1 MISLESSKRLLPPDP
16 TSFSFPQPIHFNG
29 LFAVSVAFDS
39 LIQHTSLVNPLVPT
53 LPLASFMSVVLGWL
67 MAFLS
72 VFLILLI
79 LIQRGK
85 GGGLTGALGGP
96 GGQSAFGSK
105 AGDTFTAITVGT
117 AAVWALVCAFAMYQ
131 LGAHAP
137 AVADTNESQIGSG
150 PGDDVED
157 ITSGL
162 VVPTGDEEAASDA
175 PAAGIGSI
183 GSLSSGDAEAEET
196 EAADETEAV
205 VEEAESTEAETT
217 SDEETP

>member
-1 MISLESSKRLLPPDP
+1 MISLESSTRLPPPDLTP
-16 TSFSFPQPIHFNG
+16 YSFPQPFHFNG

-39 LIQHTSLVNPLVPT
+39 LLQPASLVNQLIPA

-131 LGAHAP
+131 LGAHTP
-137 AVADTNESQIGSG
+137 AVADTSDSQIQGG

-162 VVPTGDEEAASDA
+162 VVPTGSDSDEVSDLDAA
-175 PAAGIGSI
+175 IGSL
-183 GSLSSGDAEAEET
+183 GSLSSGDSDAADTVEET
-196 EAADETEAV
+196 ETEPEADET
-205 VEEAESTEAETT
+205 TEVETT

>member
-1 MISLESSKRLLPPDP
+1 M
-16 TSFSFPQPIHFNG
+16 
-29 LFAVSVAFDS
+29 SVAFDS
-39 LIQHTSLVNPLVPT
+39 LLQPASLVNQLIPA

-137 AVADTNESQIGSG
+137 AVADTNDSQIQSG

-162 VVPTGDEEAASDA
+162 VVPTGTDEADTTDLEDA
-175 PAAGIGSI
+175 IGSI
-183 GSLSSGDAEAEET
+183 GGLSSGDSDVAET
-196 EAADETEAV
+196 EAAVETEAV
-205 VEEAESTEAETT
+205 EEAEAAVEEAESTEAETT
-217 SDEETP
+217 SDEEAP